1 MIIKIDVLR
10 QILQHL
16 LNNPGEFEWWRYC
29 TIRDVDVLET
39 AIHREWLQK
48 HEFISIEYGRSYRT
62 DRPVSELA
70 GLLGVQPIAANPVRP
85 KVSTPRSAKPAPRK
99 SRTPRPKRVNPVI
112 VKSCFRD
119 ISTLEFTRLT
129 LPDIR
134 HLLKTN
140 CRSSYTIE
148 AIDRTLKRMT
158 PVPDS
163 GVTVLRFRHEN
174 FVRYSRQNCQQSTNG
189 VTYQHAANN

>member
-1 MIIKIDVLR
+1 VIIKIEVLR
-10 QILQHL
+10 QILNHL
-16 LNNPGEFEWWRYC
+16 LNSPGEFEWWRYC

-39 AIHREWLQK
+39 AIHRQWLQANG
-48 HEFISIEYGRSYRT
+48 FISIEEGRSYRT
-62 DRPVSELA
+62 DRSVKDLA
-70 GLLGVQPIAANPVRP
+70 ELLGLQPIAANPVRP

-99 SRTPRPKRVNPVI
+99 PRTPRPKRVDPV
-112 VKSCFRD
+112 VVDSCFRD
-119 ISTLEFTRLT
+119 ISSLEFTRLT

-174 FVRYSRQNCQQSTNG
+174 FVRYSRQKQQQAIKG
-189 VTYQHAANN
+189 GY